1 MSLQFLNLLS
11 RESPSVSHLAVP
23 FNVSHR
29 THPGDDSRHR
39 PVAQNITQRRFR
51 HPIQRDVK
59 IRSKLLHA
67 FIDLPLSVTTE
78 VIVAESLFSN
88 VASGVIFP
96 VKPPSSNTTRTM
108 TPT

>member
-11 RESPSVSHLAVP
+11 RESASVSHLAVP

-39 PVAQNITQRRFR
+39 PVAHNIAQRRFR
-51 HPIQRDVK
+51 HPIQSDVK
-59 IRSKLLHA
+59 IRSNLLHA

-78 VIVAESLFSN
+78 VIVAEITFFKC
-88 VASGVIFP
+88 GIRCDFP
-96 VKPPSSNTTRTM
+96 VKPPSSNATRTM